1 MFAEAFESMLQDH
14 CTLAVVRA
22 AEAGQAPQL
31 LRDVITRSGFLDL
44 LAADGDGGGGLS
56 LREFY
61 PVTALCGAYAAPLP
75 IAQTMAAR
83 LLVAT
88 RAALPVGFVTFAPA
102 SSPAPDGN
110 GFRALVPYAMVADH
124 VLVERGGALFVLRI
138 ADAQREATGVHGALG
153 ATLRWRVSDEQRLPS
168 QLAHALHPL
177 AALLH
182 AAMMAGAMKKAFDL
196 TLQFGNSRVQFG
208 KSIGKF
214 QAIQHQLSVMAEH
227 VCAAGMAAEAGFQCG
242 RHAPSLLACAVAKSR
257 TSEAAQVVASIAHA
271 VHGAMGVTAEYELQI
286 FTRRLHE
293 WRMAHGSENH
303 WNLVLGQSLLDSQE
317 HLITDFVRH
326 ISA

>member
-1 MFAEAFESMLQDH
+1 MFANAVESMLQDH

-22 AEAGQAPQL
+22 AEAGQPPQL
-31 LRDVITRSGFLDL
+31 LRDVILSSGFLDL
-44 LAADGDGGGGLS
+44 LADEDDGGGGLT

-61 PVTALCGAYAAPLP
+61 PVAALCGAYAVPLP

-83 LLVAT
+83 LLVT
-88 RAALPVGFVTFAPA
+88 PRAALPDGFLTFAPA
-102 SSPAPDGN
+102 SSPAPDGA
-110 GFRALVPYAMVADH
+110 GVCALVPYAMVADH
-124 VLVERGGALFVLRI
+124 VLLERDGVLCVLAV
-138 ADAQREATGVHGALG
+138 ADAKREATGVHAALG
-153 ATLRWRVSDEQRLPS
+153 ATLYWRVSDEQRLPS

-214 QAIQHQLSVMAEH
+214 QAVQHQLSVMAEH

-242 RHAPSLLACAVAKSR
+242 RHVPSLLACAVAKSR
-257 TSEAAQVVASIAHA
+257 TSEAAQVIASIAHA

-286 FTRRLHE
+286 YTRRLHE

-303 WNLVLGQSLLDSQE
+303 WNRVLGQSLLDSHE
-317 HLITDFVRH
+317 PLITDFVRH
-326 ISA
+326 ITA

>member
-1 MFAEAFESMLQDH
+1 MFAEAFESMLIDH

-22 AEAGQAPQL
+22 AEGGQAPQL
-31 LRDVITRSGFLDL
+31 LQDVITRSGFLDL
-44 LAADGDGGGGLS
+44 LADDVDGGGGLS

-61 PVTALCGAYAAPLP
+61 PVAALCGAYAAPLP

-83 LLVAT
+83 LLVTT
-88 RAALPVGFVTFAPA
+88 RAALPAGFVTFAPA
-102 SSPAPDGN
+102 SSAAPDGD
-110 GFRALVPYAMVADH
+110 GFRTLVPYAMVADH

-138 ADAQREATGVHGALG
+138 TDAQREATGVHGALG
-153 ATLRWRVSDEQRLPS
+153 AILRWRESDEQRLPS

-214 QAIQHQLSVMAEH
+214 QAIQHQISVMAEH

-242 RHAPSLLACAVAKSR
+242 RHTPSLLACAVAKSR

-303 WNLVLGQSLLDSQE
+303 WNRVLGQSLLDSQE
-317 HLITDFVRH
+317 NLVTDFVRH

>member
-1 MFAEAFESMLQDH
+1 MFANAVESMLQDH

-22 AEAGQAPQL
+22 AEAGQPPQL
-31 LRDVITRSGFLDL
+31 LRDVILSSGFLDL
-44 LAADGDGGGGLS
+44 LADEDDGGGGLT

-61 PVTALCGAYAAPLP
+61 PVGALCGAYAAPLP

-83 LLVAT
+83 LLVT
-88 RAALPVGFVTFAPA
+88 PRAALPDGFLTFAPA
-102 SSPAPDGN
+102 SSPAPDGA
-110 GFRALVPYAMVADH
+110 GVCALVPYAMVADH
-124 VLVERGGALFVLRI
+124 VLLERDGVLCVLAV
-138 ADAQREATGVHGALG
+138 ADAKREATGVHAALG
-153 ATLRWRVSDEQRLPS
+153 ATLYWRVSDEQRLPS

-214 QAIQHQLSVMAEH
+214 QAVQHQLSVMAEH

-242 RHAPSLLACAVAKSR
+242 RHVPSLLACAVAKSR
-257 TSEAAQVVASIAHA
+257 TSEAAQVIASIAHA

-286 FTRRLHE
+286 YTRRLHE

-303 WNLVLGQSLLDSQE
+303 WNRVLGQSLLDSHE
-317 HLITDFVRH
+317 PLITDFVRH
-326 ISA
+326 ITA

>member
-61 PVTALCGAYAAPLP
+61 PVAALCGAYAAPLP

-83 LLVAT
+83 LLVT
-88 RAALPVGFVTFAPA
+88 PRAALPDGFLTFAPA
-102 SSPAPDGN
+102 SSPAPDGA
-110 GFRALVPYAMVADH
+110 GVCALVPYAMVADH
-124 VLVERGGALFVLRI
+124 VLLERDGVLCVLAV
-138 ADAQREATGVHGALG
+138 ADAKREATGVHAALG
-153 ATLRWRVSDEQRLPS
+153 ATLYWRVSDEQRLPS

-214 QAIQHQLSVMAEH
+214 QAVQHQLSVMAEH

-242 RHAPSLLACAVAKSR
+242 RHVPSLLACAVAKSR
-257 TSEAAQVVASIAHA
+257 TSEAAQVIASIAHA

-286 FTRRLHE
+286 YTRRLHE

-303 WNLVLGQSLLDSQE
+303 WNRVLGQSLLDSHE
-317 HLITDFVRH
+317 PLITDFVRH
-326 ISA
+326 ITA

>member
-1 MFAEAFESMLQDH
+1 MFANAVESMLQDH

-22 AEAGQAPQL
+22 AEAGQPPQL
-31 LRDVITRSGFLDL
+31 LRDVILSSGFLDL
-44 LAADGDGGGGLS
+44 LADEDDGGGGLT

-61 PVTALCGAYAAPLP
+61 PVAALCGAYAAPLP

-83 LLVAT
+83 LLVT
-88 RAALPVGFVTFAPA
+88 PRAALPDGFLTFAPA
-102 SSPAPDGN
+102 SSPAPDGA
-110 GFRALVPYAMVADH
+110 GVCALVPYAMVADH
-124 VLVERGGALFVLRI
+124 VLLERDGVLCVLAV
-138 ADAQREATGVHGALG
+138 ADAKREATGVHAALG
-153 ATLRWRVSDEQRLPS
+153 ATLYWRVSDEQRLPS

-214 QAIQHQLSVMAEH
+214 QAVQHQLSVMAEH

-242 RHAPSLLACAVAKSR
+242 RHVPSLLACAVAKSR
-257 TSEAAQVVASIAHA
+257 TSEAAQVIASIAHA

-286 FTRRLHE
+286 YTRRLHE

-303 WNLVLGQSLLDSQE
+303 WNRVLGQSLLDSHE
-317 HLITDFVRH
+317 PLITDFVRH
-326 ISA
+326 ITA

>member
-1 MFAEAFESMLQDH
+1 LAVPGAASTLHNYCQAEGLPVSILVNNAGYGDYKPVADADPTVLGDMLQ
-14 CTLAVVRA
+14 LNVVALTALSCLFAADFKRQGYGRIGNIGSTSAFQPCPGFASYGASKGYVMLFTEALHAELRGSGVTATVINPGFTETGFNARA
-22 AEAGQAPQL
+22 AMVGHSMTQ
-31 LRDVITRSGFLDL
+31 G
-44 LAADGDGGGGLS
+44 AADAKD
-56 LREFY
+56 
-61 PVTALCGAYAAPLP
+61 V
-75 IAQTMAAR
+75 AQA
-83 LLVAT
+83 V
-88 RAALPVGFVTFAPA
+88 
-102 SSPAPDGN
+102 
-110 GFRALVPYAMVADH
+110 Y
-124 VLVERGGALFVLRI
+124 
-138 ADAQREATGVHGALG
+138 
-153 ATLRWRVSDEQRLPS
+153 
-168 QLAHALHPL
+168 
-177 AALLH
+177 

-214 QAIQHQLSVMAEH
+214 QAIQHQISVMAEH

-242 RHAPSLLACAVAKSR
+242 RHTPSLLACAVAKSR

-303 WNLVLGQSLLDSQE
+303 WNRVLGQSLLDSQE
-317 HLITDFVRH
+317 NLITDFVRH